1 MNCPRIS
8 QESSIHIGGYTK
20 VSPAE
25 IVFCEGDRNYTH
37 VHFARRP
44 MLTLSITMRILHE
57 RLGEANF
64 LRVSRSA
71 LVNKGAV
78 IQFNEDNVILCNGFV
93 LPIARRRRSYVRRLL
108 REEGKTDF

>member
-1 MNCPRIS
+1 MNYPAVS
-8 QESSIHIGGYTK
+8 QEPSIHIGAYTR
-20 VSPAE
+20 VSPTE

-64 LRVSRSA
+64 LRVSRSV
-71 LVNKGAV
+71 LVNKFA
-78 IQFNEDNVILCNGFV
+78 IAQFNADAVVLRNGLV
-93 LPIARRRRSYVRRLL
+93 LPIARRRRSHVHKSMKLL
-108 REEGKTDF
+108 PSTI